1 MLYQQLKEEQLKAQK
16 AQDAKYLGVIR
27 LLTSELSYKAIE
39 SKGEVSD
46 AEAIAVLNKE
56 AKKRVESIAMYE
68 KYNDSAR
75 ADQEKYELEIIK
87 RYLPELMGEEEVS
100 KIVDEVAAESG
111 VTGGRLI
118 GLVSAKLKGKADG
131 GMIAKIVSQKYKG

>member
-1 MLYQQLKEEQLKAQK
+1 MLYLQLKEEQLKAQK

-39 SKGEVSD
+39 NKGEVSD

-68 KYNDSAR
+68 KYNDVAR

-87 RYLPELMGEEEVS
+87 RYLPELMGEDEVA
-100 KIVDEVAAESG
+100 KIVDEVAVESG

-131 GMIAKIVSQKYKG
+131 SMIARIVNESHK

>member
-1 MLYQQLKEEQLKAQK
+1 MLYKQLKEEQLKAQK
-16 AQDAKYLGVIR
+16 AQDARYLGVIR

-39 SKGEVSD
+39 NKGEVSD
-46 AEAIAVLNKE
+46 EEAIAVLNRE

-68 KYNDSAR
+68 KYKDSVR

-87 RYLPELMGEEEVS
+87 RYLPELMGEDEIS

-111 VTGGRLI
+111 VMGGRLI
-118 GLVSAKLKGKADG
+118 GLVSTKLKGKADG
-131 GMIAKIVSQKYKG
+131 SMIAKIVSQKYKG

>member
-39 SKGEVSD
+39 NKGEVSD

-87 RYLPELMGEEEVS
+87 RYLPELMGEEEIS
-100 KIVDEVAAESG
+100 RIVDGVAAESG

-131 GMIAKIVSQKYKG
+131 GMIARIVNQSHR

>member
-16 AQDAKYLGVIR
+16 AQERKYLGVIR

-39 SKGEVSD
+39 NKGEVSD

-100 KIVDEVAAESG
+100 RIVDEVAAESG

-131 GMIAKIVSQKYKG
+131 GMIAKIVSLKYKG

>member
-16 AQDAKYLGVIR
+16 AQDVKYLGVIR

-39 SKGEVSD
+39 NKGEVSD

-68 KYNDSAR
+68 KYNDVAR

-87 RYLPELMGEEEVS
+87 RYLPELMSEEEVL
-100 KIVDEVAAESG
+100 KIVDEVAKESG
-111 VTGGRLI
+111 ITGGRLI

-131 GMIAKIVSQKYKG
+131 SVIARIVNEKYK